1 MHKVIDYAV
10 SPRPA
15 RGNVQVS
22 RAASNHRT
30 LKGQYHHCQQKHS
43 GLASL

>member
-1 MHKVIDYAV
+1 MQKVTDCAV
-10 SPRPA
+10 SPHPA
-15 RGNVQVS
+15 HGNVQVS

-30 LKGQYHHCQQKHS
+30 LKGQYHHCQQKRS